1 MQNTSNYNL
10 NIVEGT
16 DIVNIP
22 VQLNPNFQTI
32 DSEMFKN
39 KQGSTGTA
47 TEVVTGTVHAI
58 VRANPDADVFRY
70 TATGNWTSGDTMT
83 VDGGAVTVHLTDGT
97 APGTG
102 AYVIGAEVVAVINGT
117 LVTLISSS
125 NFDPGVTSF
134 NNRTGAVTPTASDY
148 DASLID
154 YDNTVSGLN
163 ATDVQ
168 SAIDEIVSGAGA
180 DHGIYEMWLNSDLS
194 LQFAAGNVNI
204 ITDKNIDTF
213 LIEFGDI
220 STGDV
225 RSIMTAEVGASGYA
239 RYFGLANDGVIIQF
253 TRSMSIASSLGGY
266 TITFGDCSKRAR
278 QNNGTVSDTT
288 ANDNLLPVRIFA
300 IVHNT

>member
-39 KQGSTGTA
+39 KEGSVGTA

-58 VRANPDADVFRY
+58 VRANTDADVFRF
-70 TATGNWTSGDTMT
+70 TATGNWASGDTMT

-97 APGTG
+97 APGAG

-125 NFDPGVTSF
+125 AAVDPGVTSF
-134 NNRTGAVTPTASDY
+134 NSRTGAVSPTASDY
-148 DASLID
+148 DASMID
-154 YDNTVSGLN
+154 YDNTLSGLT

-168 SAIDEIVSGAGA
+168 SAIDELVGVSG
-180 DHGIYEMWLNSDLS
+180 
-194 LQFAAGNVNI
+194 V
-204 ITDKNIDTF
+204 
-213 LIEFGDI
+213 
-220 STGDV
+220 
-225 RSIMTAEVGASGYA
+225 
-239 RYFGLANDGVIIQF
+239 
-253 TRSMSIASSLGGY
+253 SMSILWINSDPSSDFDAQPIILSSSDYDLLLTATNDGGCF
-266 TITFGDCSKRAR
+266 ITAR
-278 QNNGTVSDTT
+278 GQSARLSYNQTSNSTYITVVFRGFNYVSDTSYSAT
-288 ANDNLLPVRIFA
+288 DCYVQNSGQPRSVANSGLKPLI
-300 IVHNT
+300 IYGIKIS

>member
-58 VRANPDADVFRY
+58 VRANTDADVFRF

-97 APGTG
+97 APGSG

-125 NFDPGVTSF
+125 AVVDPGVTSF
-134 NNRTGAVTPTASDY
+134 NSRTGAVTPAASDY
-148 DASLID
+148 DASMID
-154 YDNTVSGLN
+154 YDNTSSTLIS
-163 ATDVQ
+163 TDVQ
-168 SAIDEIVSGAGA
+168 SAIDELDGRNDYSTSEHIIGEWIDGSILYEKTINCGTLPTASVSNTPLNISNLNKIV
-180 DHGIYEMWLNSDLS
+180 
-194 LQFAAGNVNI
+194 
-204 ITDKNIDTF
+204 
-213 LIEFGDI
+213 DI
-220 STGDV
+220 SG
-225 RSIMTAEVGASGYA
+225 IAIGASDSLPIPFCHTA
-239 RYFGLANDGVIIQF
+239 DVIYNISVL
-253 TRSMSIASSLGGY
+253 TNATHV
-266 TITFGDCSKRAR
+266 TITTGYDRSAYT
-278 QNNGTVSDTT
+278 GYVTVRYTKT
-288 ANDNLLPVRIFA
+288 I
-300 IVHNT
+300 

>member
-58 VRANPDADVFRY
+58 VRANTDADVFRF
-70 TATGNWTSGDTMT
+70 TATGNWASGDTMT

-97 APGTG
+97 APGAG

-125 NFDPGVTSF
+125 ATVDPGVTSF
-134 NNRTGAVTPTASDY
+134 NTRVGAVTPAASDY
-148 DASLID
+148 DASMID
-154 YDNTVSGLN
+154 YDNTSSGLV

-168 SAIDEIVSGAGA
+168 SAIDEVVNSIPSGITIVKKQFTPQTTAAGA
-180 DHGIYEMWLNSDLS
+180 YSTYFD
-194 LQFAAGNVNI
+194 
-204 ITDKNIDTF
+204 
-213 LIEFGDI
+213 GDI
-220 STGDV
+220 KNKAV
-225 RSIMTAEVGASGYA
+225 VGYRFSGVASYNICISACFSDASG
-239 RYFGLANDGVIIQF
+239 LQITLKNNDASPVTPTGVEAYYI
-253 TRSMSIASSLGGY
+253 
-266 TITFGDCSKRAR
+266 D
-278 QNNGTVSDTT
+278 
-288 ANDNLLPVRIFA
+288 
-300 IVHNT
+300 

>member
-58 VRANPDADVFRY
+58 VRANTDADVFRF
-70 TATGNWTSGDTMT
+70 TATGNWASGDTMT

-97 APGTG
+97 APGAG

-125 NFDPGVTSF
+125 ATVDPGVTSF
-134 NNRTGAVTPTASDY
+134 NGRTGSVSPAASDY
-148 DASLID
+148 DASMID
-154 YDNTVSGLN
+154 YDNTFSGLLS
-163 ATDVQ
+163 TDVQ
-168 SAIDEIVSGAGA
+168 DAIDEIATKGVNYSSTEHIIGTWTDGTTLYEKTVNCGSMGNNTTTSAA
-180 DHGIYEMWLNSDLS
+180 HGITNLKTVHAFEAVASRASEM
-194 LQFAAGNVNI
+194 FALPTPDVFVYANATDINI
-204 ITDKNIDTF
+204 QTTSNW
-213 LIEFGDI
+213 
-220 STGDV
+220 S
-225 RSIMTAEVGASGYA
+225 A
-239 RYFGLANDGVIIQF
+239 
-253 TRSMSIASSLGGY
+253 Y
-266 TITFGDCSKRAR
+266 T
-278 QNNGTVSDTT
+278 
-288 ANDNLLPVRIFA
+288 A
-300 IVHNT
+300 IVTIRYTKL